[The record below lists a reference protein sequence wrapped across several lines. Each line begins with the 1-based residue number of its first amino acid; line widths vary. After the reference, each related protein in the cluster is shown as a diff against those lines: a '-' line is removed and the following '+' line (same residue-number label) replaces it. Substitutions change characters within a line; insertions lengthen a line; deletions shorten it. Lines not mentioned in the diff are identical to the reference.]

1 MRGLVLV
8 SISNVRYF
16 TVTLFNLVAT
26 WLLLLVN
33 ARYVVVAGDYC
44 SLLVLTTRSRFLC
57 QRILGDLSTHYCSR
71 LIIFQEESFYCA
83 TCEIPVKKLIT
94 KINKVI

>member
-8 SISNVRYF
+8 SMSNVRYF

-57 QRILGDLSTHYCSR
+57 QRLLGDLSTRYCSR
-71 LIIFQEESFYCA
+71 LVPCHISVRKFLLCDLRNTTEKTNY
-83 TCEIPVKKLIT
+83 K
-94 KINKVI
+94 N